1 MDLNLILNSTTWM
14 LNVVYPDGLRKFFIA
29 MFVLPPCRV
38 LTNSDLFMRYNI
50 TLTNS
55 VYCGQDNHVEK

>member
-1 MDLNLILNSTTWM
+1 M

-38 LTNSDLFMRYNI
+38 KPFQICLCDTTLHWQIPFAVGKI
-50 TLTNS
+50 TMS
-55 VYCGQDNHVEK
+55 KSK

>member
-1 MDLNLILNSTTWM
+1 M

>member
-38 LTNSDLFMRYNI
+38 KPLQIFLCDT
-50 TLTNS
+50 TL
-55 VYCGQDNHVEK
+55 H